1 MSLNTIP
8 IAIFKQYLL
17 IHLPFTVVVQNAV
30 ISVPVNYVT
39 LSIYET
45 CWLKK
50 NLKILKNRGK

>member
-45 CWLKK
+45 C
-50 NLKILKNRGK
+50 